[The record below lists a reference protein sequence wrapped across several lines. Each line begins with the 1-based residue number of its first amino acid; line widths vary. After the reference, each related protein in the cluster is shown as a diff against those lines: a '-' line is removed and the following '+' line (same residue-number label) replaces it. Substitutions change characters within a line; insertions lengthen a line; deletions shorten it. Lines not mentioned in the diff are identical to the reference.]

1 MQGKCIKDDHETGE
15 KLPDQADFV
24 QALFEKFGNESH
36 MSHEQF
42 EKLLS
47 TLKLGSKSS
56 EAEEDGHHGHDHKRK
71 KRSVTQRH
79 RRDADGHDHGHKHDN
94 DSHGSLN
101 KVSLQYKGLFRN
113 ISNIYDGAL
122 LRK

>member
-36 MSHEQF
+36 MSHDQF
-42 EKLLS
+42 EELLRI
-47 TLKLGSKSS
+47 LKLGSKSS
-56 EAEEDGHHGHDHKRK
+56 ETKEDGHHGHDHKRK
-71 KRSVTQRH
+71 KRSVAQRY
-79 RRDADGHDHGHKHDN
+79 RRDADGHHHGHKHDN
-94 DSHGSLN
+94 DSHALLN
-101 KVSLQYKGLFRN
+101 KVSLEYTGVLTT
-113 ISNIYDGAL
+113 ISNIYGGAL